1 MTPSRSSSTD
11 GPVCESLPPGETDH
25 RMTADPGGAEA
36 QAPDQQRGGFPGI
49 AMSLL
54 GIVAAGAIM
63 KAGSSFL
70 IPITVAFFLML
81 LLQPVSRWTARRFDT
96 ILCRLNAKA
105 GRDHRSRVLKLSD
118 YFSVI
123 LVILLFLF
131 LSGVLYLMVSGQISL
146 IMSKSSQIEGNITK
160 PIEGW
165 ITSSGIFGDSASVDM
180 HIGTLTGTAL
190 SLVPSAAVPII
201 SGVFTFIMILFITA
215 FLLIGRRTL
224 EERLRNVR
232 DIKRIEYVVERIE
245 SSTRGFIQAKII
257 CSLLTGLG
265 VYIMLDVLYLG
276 FQDAVIWGLVYLV
289 LNFIP
294 FYGSLVAGL
303 GTTLYTMSVHDPG
316 KFLGAWPVIPLLI
329 LINVLVS
336 NGIEPK
342 LMQRRL
348 PIGPVTVLFVV
359 ILWAWLWGAWGM
371 ILALPMS
378 IMFRLLLVEIK
389 GKDYWLC
396 ILMEA

>member
-1 MTPSRSSSTD
+1 MKSRKSAPLEDPGCGPPPPGSTD
-11 GPVCESLPPGETDH
+11 LPGTGDLDTDGE
-25 RMTADPGGAEA
+25 
-36 QAPDQQRGGFPGI
+36 QVSDQQSGGFPGI

-54 GIVAAGAIM
+54 GILAAGAIL

-70 IPITVAFFLML
+70 IPLTVAFFLML
-81 LLQPVSRWTARRFDT
+81 LLQPPARWTARRFDT
-96 ILCRLNAKA
+96 VLCRMSARA
-105 GRDHRSRVLKLSD
+105 GRDHRSHVLKLSD

-123 LVILLFLF
+123 LVILLFLL

-146 IMSKSSQIEGNITK
+146 IMSKSGQIEENIAK
-160 PIEGW
+160 PLEGW
-165 ITSSGIFGDSASVDM
+165 ITSSGIFGDSASVDT
-180 HIGTLTGTAL
+180 HISSLTGSAINM
-190 SLVPSAAVPII
+190 VPSAAVPII
-201 SGVFTFIMILFITA
+201 SMVFTFIMILFITT

-232 DIKRIEYVVERIE
+232 DIKRIEYVVEKIE

-265 VYIMLDVLYLG
+265 VYIMLDLIYLG

-294 FYGSLVAGL
+294 FYGSLVAGV
-303 GTTLYTMSVHDPG
+303 GTTLYTMSVYDPG
-316 KFLGAWPVIPLLI
+316 SFLGAWPVIPLLI
-329 LINVLVS
+329 FINVLVS

-389 GKDYWLC
+389 GEDYWLC